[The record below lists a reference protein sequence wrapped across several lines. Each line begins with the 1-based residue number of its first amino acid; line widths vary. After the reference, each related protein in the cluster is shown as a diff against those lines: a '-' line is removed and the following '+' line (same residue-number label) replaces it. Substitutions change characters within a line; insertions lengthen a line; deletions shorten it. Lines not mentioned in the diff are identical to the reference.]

1 MFSYMYA
8 FFCFFFE
15 LPLNDMINMYD
26 HPNSHGKDLYIYLHL
41 VSINPNRQ
49 MLAALDI
56 TLRKFRASNCAR
68 KI

>member
-1 MFSYMYA
+1 MFMSA
-8 FFCFFFE
+8 IFTSFFYE
-15 LPLNDMINMYD
+15 LPLNDMNNMYV
-26 HPNSHGKDLYIYLHL
+26 HPNSHGKDLYINLHL

-49 MLAALDI
+49 MLAAFDI